1 MLKVMSFNIN
11 SVRSRMENIIPF
23 LKKHQPDI
31 VGFQEIKVVNEIFPR
46 EEFENIGYELYL
58 NGQKSYHGVA
68 TLVKEKAIAVDSDFS
83 GQKQGE
89 ENQRRMIITTHK
101 DGLIVCN
108 GYFPQ
113 GENREHQRKFPYK
126 MRFYEEFLKYLET
139 NYDTQK
145 DKIIVMGDL
154 NISPEDKDIG
164 IGEENRLRW
173 LKTGKCSFLPEE
185 RDLIQRLK
193 NLGFYDTYREL
204 YPEVNDR
211 FSWFDYRSRG
221 FEHNP
226 KRGLRIDHIW
236 VTKPLMEICQ
246 TAEIDYDL
254 RAGGRPSDHCP
265 IFAEF
270 S

>member
-1 MLKVMSFNIN
+1 MSFNIN
-11 SVRSRMENIIPF
+11 SVRSRMENIISF
-23 LKKHQPDI
+23 LKIHQPDI
-31 VGFQEIKVVNEIFPR
+31 AGFQEIKVTNDVFPR
-46 EEFENIGYELYL
+46 QEFEELGYILYI

-68 TLVKEKAIAVDSDFS
+68 TLVKQESVSVDYDFS

-89 ENQRRMIITTHK
+89 INQRRMIITTHK
-101 DGLIVCN
+101 DGLVVCN

-113 GENREHQRKFPYK
+113 GENRDNERKFPYK
-126 MRFYEEFLKYLET
+126 MKFYEDFLKDLEN
-139 NYDTQK
+139 NYDLK
-145 DKIIVMGDL
+145 KGKVLVMGDL

-185 RDLIQRLK
+185 RELIQRLK

-204 YPEVNDR
+204 NPDVSDR

-221 FEHNP
+221 FEYNP

-236 VTKPLMEICQ
+236 VTKPLMENCQ
-246 TAEIDYDL
+246 SAEIDYDL

-265 IFAEF
+265 VFAEF
-270 S
+270 G

>member
-1 MLKVMSFNIN
+1 
-11 SVRSRMENIIPF
+11 MENIIPF

-173 LKTGKCSFLPEE
+173 LKTGKCSFLPVKIKFIANV
-185 RDLIQRLK
+185 LILLLEK
-193 NLGFYDTYREL
+193 F
-204 YPEVNDR
+204 
-211 FSWFDYRSRG
+211 
-221 FEHNP
+221 H
-226 KRGLRIDHIW
+226 
-236 VTKPLMEICQ
+236 
-246 TAEIDYDL
+246 
-254 RAGGRPSDHCP
+254 
-265 IFAEF
+265 
-270 S
+270 